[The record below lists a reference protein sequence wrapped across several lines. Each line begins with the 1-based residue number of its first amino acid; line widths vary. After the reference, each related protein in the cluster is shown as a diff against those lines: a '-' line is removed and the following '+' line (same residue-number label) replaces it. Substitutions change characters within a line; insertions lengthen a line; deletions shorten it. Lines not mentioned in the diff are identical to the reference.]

1 MSDFFNN
8 ILQLGSNPEL
18 VFWMFLS
25 VTVGIIVGALPGLT
39 ATMSIAILV
48 GLTYNLGQELT
59 FAIILSV
66 YVGAIYGGSIT
77 AVLLNIPGTASAAAT
92 ALDGH
97 PLAQQGRANYAIGIT
112 RVASFLGTIFGL
124 VLLLTIAPLLA
135 DAALEFTS
143 IEMALLALLG
153 VLVSGYV
160 ASPDLRIKGWISA
173 FIGMLIS
180 VIGID
185 LLHGH
190 PRFTFEQPMLMTGFA
205 FVPIMI
211 GVFGITQVLDN
222 LRKPAAQ
229 RIKQAGSIFP
239 PINDTIKHLPLTL
252 RSGAIGTAVGIMPG
266 AGEDMGGWMAYFAA
280 KFTSKKKELFG
291 KGSTEGIIAAETGNN
306 ASIGGALIPLLTL
319 SIPGSAPAAVLLGA
333 LLLHGVRPGPMLMI
347 EQPDFLPMFGA
358 ILLIASCLLLG
369 AGIIVAKFFIR
380 ALDIPSKILMPMVAV
395 MSVIG
400 AYAINIRLGDVYVML
415 GFGLFFYLF
424 HKQKCPMAPLVLGVI
439 LGPMID
445 ENLRR
450 SFMVHGDIMT
460 AFSRPIAMW
469 LIVLIV
475 FLILSQIPWVR
486 HGVARL
492 FKRKNAN
499 QS

>member
-1 MSDFFNN
+1 MINVFNN
-8 ILQLGSNPEL
+8 IIQLLNNPSL
-18 VFWMFLS
+18 LLWMFVS

-48 GLTYNLGQELT
+48 GLTYGLSSELT

-77 AVLLNIPGTASAAAT
+77 AILLNIPGTASAAAT

-97 PLAQQGRANYAIGIT
+97 PLAQQGKANYAIGIT
-112 RVASFLGTIFGL
+112 RMASFLGTLFGL
-124 VLLLTIAPLLA
+124 ILLLSIAPLLA
-135 DAALEFTS
+135 EFAIKFTS

-153 VLVSGYV
+153 VLVSGFI
-160 ASPDLRIKGWISA
+160 ASPDLKIKGWISA

-180 VIGID
+180 AVGID

-190 PRFTFEQPMLMTGFA
+190 PRFTFDQPMLTTGFA

-211 GVFGITQVLDN
+211 GVFGISQVLDN
-222 LRKPAAQ
+222 LSKLTAK
-229 RIKQAGSIFP
+229 RIEQTGSIFP
-239 PINDTIKHLPLTL
+239 PIKDTLKHLPLTL
-252 RSGAIGTAVGIMPG
+252 RSGIIGTSVGIMPG
-266 AGEDMGGWMAYFAA
+266 AGEDMGGWLSYFAA
-280 KFTSKKKELFG
+280 KFTSKKKDLFG

-333 LLLHGVRPGPMLMI
+333 LLLHGIRPGPMLMT
-347 EQPDFLPMFGA
+347 EQPDFLPLLGA
-358 ILLIASCLLLG
+358 ILFIASCLLLI

-380 ALDIPSKILMPMVAV
+380 ALDIPANILMPMVAV

-400 AYAINIRLGDVYVML
+400 AYTINIRIGDVYVML
-415 GFGLFFYLF
+415 GFGLIFYIF
-424 HKQKCPMAPLVLGVI
+424 HKQKYPMAPLVLGVI

-450 SFMVHGDIMT
+450 AFWVHGDIGT
-460 AFSRPIAMW
+460 AFSRPIAMGLIF
-469 LIVLIV
+469 LIVIL
-475 FLILSQIPWVR
+475 LLSQISWLRERIIPV
-486 HGVARL
+486 
-492 FKRKNAN
+492 FKK
-499 QS
+499 